1 MDLDLF
7 DGHVWV
13 HGCGLLD
20 GLGEGLFVIDRLT
33 VGLNSHLLFHVGLSI
48 AVVTLKMIEL
58 NVRSKSGESLQRSP
72 GPSNI
77 LNNENKCVFYKRT
90 FKVCINFS

>member
-20 GLGEGLFVIDRLT
+20 GLGEGLLVIDRLT
-33 VGLNSHLLFHVGLSI
+33 VGLNSHLLFNVGLSI
-48 AVVTLKMIEL
+48 TVVTLKI
-58 NVRSKSGESLQRSP
+58 VK
-72 GPSNI
+72 
-77 LNNENKCVFYKRT
+77 
-90 FKVCINFS
+90 

>member
-58 NVRSKSGESLQRSP
+58 NVRSKSGESLQGVPRGTRVP
-72 GPSNI
+72 RI
-77 LNNENKCVFYKRT
+77 F
-90 FKVCINFS
+90 

>member
-7 DGHVWV
+7 DCHVWV

-20 GLGEGLFVIDRLT
+20 GLGKGLLVINRLT
-33 VGLNSHLLFHVGLSI
+33 VGLNSHLLFHMGLSI
-48 AVVTLKMIEL
+48 TVVTLKSIKL
-58 NVRSKSGESLQRSP
+58 KVRSIKGGVVKGGP
-72 GPSNI
+72 GPYNI

-90 FKVCINFS
+90 IKVCVN